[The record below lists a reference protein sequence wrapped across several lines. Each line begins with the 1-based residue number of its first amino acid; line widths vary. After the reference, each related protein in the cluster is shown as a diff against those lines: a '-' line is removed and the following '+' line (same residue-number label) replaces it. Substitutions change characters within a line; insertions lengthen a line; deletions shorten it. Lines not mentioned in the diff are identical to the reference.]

1 MLGSVS
7 NFHLDL
13 SHQLIKLKRVA
24 LEKMMI
30 LHFSIPFY
38 VVFHYQNALI
48 RQSIFAYERTSQ
60 IRNYHKCE
68 SRIKATSPTPVSEL
82 ADTSIKHLPH

>member
-13 SHQLIKLKRVA
+13 SHQLIKFKMDA

-30 LHFSIPFY
+30 LHFSVSFY
-38 VVFHYQNALI
+38 VVFHYI
-48 RQSIFAYERTSQ
+48 RME
-60 IRNYHKCE
+60 IRNYQKCE
-68 SRIKATSPTPVSEL
+68 SHFKTTSPTPISEL
-82 ADTSIKHLPH
+82 ADTIINHLPHQYHI